1 MLDIIMDL
9 LKTRIRLQ
17 IQPILAIAIWVCI
30 HQEVLLLIKVL
41 VTSTN
46 LKIQNRK

>member
-9 LKTRIRLQ
+9 LKIRIRLQ
-17 IQPILAIAIWVCI
+17 LQPTLAITAWGCI
-30 HQEVLLLIKVL
+30 HQGVLLLIKIL
-41 VTSTN
+41 ATSIN